1 MNKIYLS
8 GIYQAKHENL
18 IKKAQVDSLNK
29 EELINYLKNINYGN
43 GTNYQLLSNILDYEL
58 KNVREELNSL
68 SNSNLIGDIFFLKED
83 LINIKIVYKSIYYN
97 TEIEDYSIVSRFDV
111 NGLEEFFKRG
121 NDSFI
126 NTDDLDVFLKLKDVT
141 GDSLKERLEKIE
153 KIYFTYI
160 YNLTKNNLNEF
171 LPYINAVNFN
181 NNLLTFLKLRN
192 RNDNKEYLKDL
203 LLKQNVF
210 DNSFFVDLFDKTNEQ
225 ITEALNTVYFGNL
238 KEGLEHFFITKN
250 TNILENELTNA
261 LTDMSQ
267 NISYNLNTL
276 GPVLYYLHLKRNEVN
291 DIRWLYYEN

>member
-261 LTDMSQ
+261 LTDISQ